1 MSLKPY
7 EIDRLAHDLVLKFR
21 DKKDVL
27 SESHKMRMAT
37 AYGLERFWGEHLR
50 LQRESQEK
58 ADFWKETWTTFCKIM
73 KDAGITIPND
83 SVNPND
89 ANATTAIKAM
99 GNKLW
104 AFGMPKER
112 VSQNDPTAVQTTI
125 DELSEDE
132 IEQYNKQRKIALTVL
147 TELCDS
153 IVWWTQRY
161 KKPRNGDKKPI
172 NGVGGSTDA
181 R

>member
-27 SESHKMRMAT
+27 GESHKMRMAT

-50 LQRESQEK
+50 LQRESRDK
-58 ADFWKETWTTFCKIM
+58 ADFWKETWTTLCKIM
-73 KDAGITIPND
+73 KDAGITLPND
-83 SVNPND
+83 QVDPNNT
-89 ANATTAIKAM
+89 AAIKAM
-99 GNKLW
+99 TDKLW
-104 AFGMPKER
+104 AFDLPNEGVNPD
-112 VSQNDPTAVQTTI
+112 QD
-125 DELSEDE
+125 
-132 IEQYNKQRKIALTVL
+132 IEQCNKQRKIALSVL

-153 IVWWTQRY
+153 LVWWTQRY
-161 KKPRNGDKKPI
+161 KKPRNGI
-172 NGVGGSTDA
+172 GGSTDA

>member
-27 SESHKMRMAT
+27 GESHKMRMAT

-50 LQRESQEK
+50 LQRESRDK
-58 ADFWKETWTTFCKIM
+58 ADFWRETWTTLCKIL
-73 KDAGITIPND
+73 KDAGITLPND
-83 SVNPND
+83 RVDPNNT
-89 ANATTAIKAM
+89 AAIKAM
-99 GNKLW
+99 TDKLW
-104 AFGMPKER
+104 AFDLPNEQ
-112 VSQNDPTAVQTTI
+112 VNPDQD
-125 DELSEDE
+125 
-132 IEQYNKQRKIALTVL
+132 IEQCNKQRKIALSVL

-153 IVWWTQRY
+153 LVWWTQRY
-161 KKPRNGDKKPI
+161 KKPRNE
-172 NGVGGSTDA
+172 VGGSTDA

>member
-21 DKKDVL
+21 DKQDKKNNDVL
-27 SESHKMRMAT
+27 GESHKMRMAT

-50 LQRESQEK
+50 LQRESQDK

-83 SVNPND
+83 PVNLND

-99 GNKLW
+99 ANKLW
-104 AFGMPKER
+104 TFGMPEKR
-112 VSQNDPTAVQTTI
+112 VNPNDPTAVQPTI

-132 IEQYNKQRKIALTVL
+132 IEQYNKQRKIALSVL

-153 IVWWTQRY
+153 MVWWTQRY
-161 KKPRNGDKKPI
+161 KKPRNPKDKK
-172 NGVGGSTDA
+172 
-181 R
+181 